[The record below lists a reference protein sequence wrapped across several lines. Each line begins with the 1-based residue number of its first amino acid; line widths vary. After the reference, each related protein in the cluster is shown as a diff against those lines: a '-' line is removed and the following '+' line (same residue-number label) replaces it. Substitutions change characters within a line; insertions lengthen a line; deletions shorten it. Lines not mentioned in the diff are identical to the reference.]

1 MKKDQIQGME
11 KEKRQQMIKE
21 GRNGMEYNKIQ
32 RMEKGRGIDRQIQK
46 RWCAEKSCKYTLL
59 RNIPDILLAANVE
72 IQA

>member
-32 RMEKGRGIDRQIQK
+32 RMEKGRGIDRQIDRQIDS
-46 RWCAEKSCKYTLL
+46 EKMVCGKVMQVYTVKKYS
-59 RNIPDILLAANVE
+59 
-72 IQA
+72 